1 MAIFVV
7 RNSVPFTQYVR
18 RAWSYFTPN
27 NKEGVKI
34 IIRKGNTFI
43 HINRYYCVICN
54 DLLYLERNNRLEANK
69 KSLEW
74 LQGYKEFFNVNSK
87 KKRI

>member
-18 RAWSYFTPN
+18 RAWSYFIPN

-43 HINRYYCVICN
+43 HINQYYCVICN
-54 DLLYLERNNRLEANK
+54 YLKYLQKHDRLEANK
-69 KSLEW
+69 KSLKW
-74 LQGYKEFFNVNSK
+74 LEQYSSS
-87 KKRI
+87 

>member
-54 DLLYLERNNRLEANK
+54 DLLHLENNNRLEANK
-69 KSLEW
+69 KILKW
-74 LQGYKEFFNVNSK
+74 LRGYKEFFNVNSK
-87 KKRI
+87 EERA

>member
-18 RAWSYFTPN
+18 KAWSYFLN
-27 NKEGVKI
+27 NKIEGVKV

-43 HINRYYCVICN
+43 HISQYYCVICN
-54 DLLYLERNNRLEANK
+54 DLKHLQHHNRLEATK
-69 KSLEW
+69 KSMEW
-74 LQGYKEFFNVNSK
+74 LDKYSH
-87 KKRI
+87 

>member
-34 IIRKGNTFI
+34 IIRKGNTFV

-54 DLLYLERNNRLEANK
+54 DLLYLEKNNRLEANK

-87 KKRI
+87 EKRI

>member
-34 IIRKGNTFI
+34 IIRKGNTFV

-54 DLLYLERNNRLEANK
+54 DLLYLEKNNNLEANK

-74 LQGYKEFFNVNSK
+74 LQGYKEFFNVK
-87 KKRI
+87 KKEE

>member
-7 RNSVPFTQYVR
+7 RNSMPFTQYVR

-34 IIRKGNTFI
+34 IIRKGNTFV

-54 DLLYLERNNRLEANK
+54 DLLYLEKNNRLEANK

-87 KKRI
+87 EERV

>member
-18 RAWSYFTPN
+18 RAWSYFTSN

-54 DLLYLERNNRLEANK
+54 DLLHLENNNRLEANK
-69 KSLEW
+69 KSLKW
-74 LQGYKEFFNVNSK
+74 LQEYKEFFKVNSK
-87 KKRI
+87 EKRI

>member
-18 RAWSYFTPN
+18 RAWSYFTSN

-54 DLLYLERNNRLEANK
+54 DLLYLENNNRLEANK

-74 LQGYKEFFNVNSK
+74 LQGYKEFFKVNK
-87 KKRI
+87 KEE

>member
-18 RAWSYFTPN
+18 RAWSYFISN

-43 HINRYYCVICN
+43 HIIQYYCVICN
-54 DLLYLERNNRLEANK
+54 DLKHLQRHNQLEANK

-74 LQGYKEFFNVNSK
+74 LKQYSSY
-87 KKRI
+87 

>member
-34 IIRKGNTFI
+34 IIRKGNTFV

-74 LQGYKEFFNVNSK
+74 LQGYKEFFKVNK
-87 KKRI
+87 KEE

>member
-18 RAWSYFTPN
+18 RAWSYFTHN
-27 NKEGVKI
+27 NKEGVKV
-34 IIRKGNTFI
+34 IIRKGNTFV

-54 DLLYLERNNRLEANK
+54 DLLYLEKNNRLEANK
-69 KSLEW
+69 KSLKW
-74 LQGYKEFFNVNSK
+74 LQGYKEFFNVNK
-87 KKRI
+87 KEE

>member
-34 IIRKGNTFI
+34 IIRKGNTFV

-54 DLLYLERNNRLEANK
+54 DLLHLENNNRLEASK

-74 LQGYKEFFNVNSK
+74 LQGYKEFFNVK
-87 KKRI
+87 KKEE

>member
-1 MAIFVV
+1 MAIFII

-18 RAWSYFTPN
+18 KAWSYFTPN

-34 IIRKGNTFI
+34 IIRKGNTFV

-54 DLLYLERNNRLEANK
+54 DLLHLEKNNRLEANK

-87 KKRI
+87 EERT

>member
-7 RNSVPFTQYVR
+7 RNSVSFTQYVR

-34 IIRKGNTFI
+34 IIRKGNTFV

-54 DLLYLERNNRLEANK
+54 DLLYLEKNNRLEANK
-69 KSLEW
+69 KSFEW
-74 LQGYKEFFNVNSK
+74 LQEYKEFFNVNSK
-87 KKRI
+87 EERI

>member
-34 IIRKGNTFI
+34 IIRKGNTFV

-74 LQGYKEFFNVNSK
+74 LQGYKEFFKVNSK
-87 KKRI
+87 EERI

>member
-34 IIRKGNTFI
+34 IIRKGNTFV
-43 HINRYYCVICN
+43 HINRYYCIICN
-54 DLLYLERNNRLEANK
+54 DLLYLERNNRLEASK

-74 LQGYKEFFNVNSK
+74 LQGYKEFFKVSK
-87 KKRI
+87 KEE

>member
-7 RNSVPFTQYVR
+7 RNSMPFTQYVR

-34 IIRKGNTFI
+34 IIRKGNTFV

-54 DLLYLERNNRLEANK
+54 DLLYLEKNNRLEANK

-87 KKRI
+87 EKRI

>member
-1 MAIFVV
+1 MAIFIV

-34 IIRKGNTFI
+34 IIRKGNTFV

-54 DLLYLERNNRLEANK
+54 DLLHLENNNRLEANK
-69 KSLEW
+69 KSLKW

-87 KKRI
+87 KERI

>member
-1 MAIFVV
+1 MAIFVI

-34 IIRKGNTFI
+34 IIRKGNTFV

-54 DLLYLERNNRLEANK
+54 DLLHLENNNRLESNK
-69 KSLEW
+69 KSLKW

-87 KKRI
+87 E

>member
-18 RAWSYFTPN
+18 RAWSYFIPN

-54 DLLYLERNNRLEANK
+54 DLLHLENNNRLEANK
-69 KSLEW
+69 KSLKW
-74 LQGYKEFFNVNSK
+74 LQGYKEFFKVNNK
-87 KKRI
+87 EKRI

>member
-1 MAIFVV
+1 MAIFVI

-34 IIRKGNTFI
+34 IIRKGNTFV
-43 HINRYYCVICN
+43 HINRYYCIICN
-54 DLLYLERNNRLEANK
+54 DLLYLEKNNRLEANK
-69 KSLEW
+69 KSLKW
-74 LQGYKEFFNVNSK
+74 LQEYKEFFNVNSK
-87 KKRI
+87 EKRI